1 MESLYTHK
9 DLLSFDTRG
18 QLKLNPRHQEVAGN
32 PQKLSVRGH
41 ELDAQTMRL
50 AVPVIN
56 LSIYVNPI
64 TAFVIKPAI
73 IVKTLDG
80 GVSISKG
87 ERNFFTSIYTV
98 ENSIEY
104 CLLLH

>member
-9 DLLSFDTRG
+9 DLLSFDAKG

-32 PQKLSVRGH
+32 SQKLSVRGH
-41 ELDAQTMRL
+41 ELDVQTMRL

-56 LSIYVNPI
+56 LSIYVNPM

-73 IVKTLDG
+73 IVRTLG
-80 GVSISKG
+80 EGFSISRG
-87 ERNFFTSIYTV
+87 EKEFF
-98 ENSIEY
+98 
-104 CLLLH
+104 LF